1 MRPLLL
7 CAALA
12 ALASVRPAGA
22 QSCTT
27 PGAAAVPDSAVGG
40 LASGPHTLVAN
51 GVRLWYCAAG
61 NARRGAAP
69 VVFLHGGPGEGSFRF
84 AALAG
89 APLERSLRMVYLD
102 QRGSGRSERPW
113 TGEYA
118 MAALVEDV
126 EAVRRALGVPR
137 IAIMAHSFG
146 VAIALE
152 YAARYPDHVW
162 RMVLAGGLSD
172 AAESGRS
179 QCQQLSRVNPQAFA
193 RAREALDSAARADP
207 RACDVF
213 RALPG
218 QEAEAFFHAN
228 MFPDPASAARVA
240 RADSASGH
248 HRTGEIGRALF
259 AGGLAR
265 WRFSE
270 HARLT
275 MPVLVLAGALD
286 HQVGMQGPRDLVR
299 LLPNARLVVY
309 PRSGH
314 FVYVDDPERFTR
326 EVTEFLAP

>member
-1 MRPLLL
+1 MRPLLI

-12 ALASVRPAGA
+12 ALAAVRPAAA

-27 PGAAAVPDSAVGG
+27 PGTAAVPDSAVGG

-51 GVRLWYCAAG
+51 GVRLWYCVAG
-61 NARRGAAP
+61 DARRGAPP

-113 TGEYA
+113 TGEYTLPL
-118 MAALVEDV
+118 LVEDV

-137 IAIMAHSFG
+137 IGIVAHSFG

-152 YAARYPDHVW
+152 YAAKYPGNVW

-179 QCQQLSRVNPQAFA
+179 QCEQLARVNPQAYA
-193 RAREALDSAARADP
+193 RAREALDSTARADP

-218 QEAEAFFHAN
+218 PEAEAFFRAN
-228 MFPDPASAARVA
+228 MFPDPATAARVA
-240 RADSASGH
+240 RADSASALR
-248 HRTGEIGRALF
+248 RTGEIGRALF

-265 WRFSE
+265 WRFE
-270 HARLT
+270 GHARLT
-275 MPVLVLAGALD
+275 MPVLVVAGALD

-299 LLPNARLVVY
+299 LLPSGRLLVY

-314 FVYVDDPERFTR
+314 FVYVDEPERFTR
-326 EVTEFLAP
+326 DVADFLAP